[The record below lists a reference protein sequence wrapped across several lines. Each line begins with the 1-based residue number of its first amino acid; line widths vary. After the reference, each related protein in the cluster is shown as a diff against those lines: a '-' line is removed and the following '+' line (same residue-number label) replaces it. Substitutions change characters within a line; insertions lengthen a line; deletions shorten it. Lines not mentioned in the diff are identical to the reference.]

1 MYPHLNARS
10 GTVIATKIRTRAVG
24 TFSTTSQT
32 FHSAHGD
39 DGGSRPFSSC
49 FHKFLGFIIHDF
61 HVAFALIHSF
71 PTTDATTL
79 SHYLPLSNPPISCE
93 RAVGTLST
101 VTFLFPCPQSKIANQ
116 KKFLTLNPQPFCRS
130 PRVNIQSYHQHGT
143 SKRGHRH
150 ELFLNVRVC
159 NSGSLSAFCD
169 LRVRDS
175 G

>member
-101 VTFLFPCPQSKIANQ
+101 
-116 KKFLTLNPQPFCRS
+116 
-130 PRVNIQSYHQHGT
+130 G
-143 SKRGHRH
+143 
-150 ELFLNVRVC
+150 
-159 NSGSLSAFCD
+159 
-169 LRVRDS
+169 VRDISASPPSTLSQRPSTNLPAQFFPPSNRPRFKPPARKDIS
-175 G
+175 GTRRIPCRFHRACPG